1 MKLPAIGVIPVRF
14 ASTRFPGK
22 ALADLGGKPMIER
35 VCERA
40 RQAQVLER
48 VLVATDDE
56 RIFRAVEAIGIEVC
70 MTSAG
75 HRSGTERVAE
85 VVKTRKEPIVV
96 VIQGDEPLIDPDGID
111 RSVAA
116 LRQEPDLAV
125 CTLAEV
131 IDEPEEVFDPNIVKV
146 VLDGQ
151 GDALYFSRSPVPYL
165 RGEGDLESRVRAVLL
180 RREKGQT
187 RYLKHIGLYA
197 FRRENLLKFVALP
210 ECESERTEALEQ
222 LRWLHAGARVR
233 TLLSPGR
240 SIGVDTPADL
250 EKVRRLMTSESQTH

>member
-1 MKLPAIGVIPVRF
+1 MKLPAAIGVIPVRF

-40 RQAQVLER
+40 RQAQALETI
-48 VLVATDDE
+48 LVATDDE
-56 RIFRAVEAIGIEVC
+56 RISRVVKAIGIEVC

-75 HRSGTERVAE
+75 HRSGTERTAE
-85 VVKTRKEPIVV
+85 VAKGRKEPIVV
-96 VIQGDEPLIDPDGID
+96 VIQGDEPLIDPNGID

-116 LRQEPDLAV
+116 LREEPDLAV

-131 IDEPEEVFDPNIVKV
+131 IEEPEEVFDPNVVKV

-165 RGEGDLESRVRAVLL
+165 RGDGDLESRVRAAL
-180 RREKGQT
+180 RRKGQT
-187 RYLKHIGLYA
+187 RDLQHIGLYA

-210 ECESERTEALEQ
+210 ECESEKAEALEQ

-240 SIGVDTPADL
+240 SVGVDTPADL
-250 EKVRRLMTSESQTH
+250 EKVRRRLTAESQTH

>member
-1 MKLPAIGVIPVRF
+1 
-14 ASTRFPGK
+14 
-22 ALADLGGKPMIER
+22 MIER

-85 VVKTRKEPIVV
+85 VIKTRKEPIVV

-210 ECESERTEALEQ
+210 ECDSERTEALEQ

-233 TLLSPGR
+233 TLLSLGR